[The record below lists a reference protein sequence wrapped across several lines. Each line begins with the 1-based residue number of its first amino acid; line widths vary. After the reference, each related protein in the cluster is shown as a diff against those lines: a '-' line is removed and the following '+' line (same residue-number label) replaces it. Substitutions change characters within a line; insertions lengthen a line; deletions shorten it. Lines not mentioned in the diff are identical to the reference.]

1 MFQTVRLPLEVKTAT
16 GRAHPSPWLV
26 RGLDG
31 GSRPSLRFIQTQA
44 RRSAS
49 ASVRPSLRM
58 MVQAAFMI
66 AARWLLV
73 MVILA
78 FHVA

>member
-1 MFQTVRLPLEVKTAT
+1 
-16 GRAHPSPWLV
+16 
-26 RGLDG
+26 
-31 GSRPSLRFIQTQA
+31 
-44 RRSAS
+44 
-49 ASVRPSLRM
+49 VRPSLRM

-66 AARWLLV
+66 AARWVLV